1 MEHNQAGEQDY
12 YRHPEMNVGED
23 LGPDSGGRM
32 SEIFVGQ
39 VAASLI
45 IRRRLERSQPLAAL
59 FARKWRDPS
68 YHNFGLVEEIPL
80 RPSLR
85 GG

>member
-1 MEHNQAGEQDY
+1 MEHNQAGEQDDG
-12 YRHPEMNVGED
+12 RDPKMNVSED

-45 IRRRLERSQPLAAL
+45 IKRRLERSQPLAAL

-68 YHNFGLVEEIPL
+68 YHNFGLVEEIPF

-85 GG
+85 S